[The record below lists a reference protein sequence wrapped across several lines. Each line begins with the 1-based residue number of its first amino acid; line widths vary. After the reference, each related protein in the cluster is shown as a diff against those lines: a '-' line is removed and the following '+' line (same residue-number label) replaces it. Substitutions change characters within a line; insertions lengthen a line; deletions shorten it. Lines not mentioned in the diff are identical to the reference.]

1 MREFSYEAYYTRS
14 KFPFYFWR
22 IKPVLK
28 QSKLRVLWPRL
39 YSKLACFVR
48 LLLLCKKDKN
58 GLCTNFMLR
67 AKLNENFQSVKVLD
81 CSMDFLVA
89 KNNLIPYTSDQVFSV
104 FFTVKIENCFSGSP
118 RLGRFKWF
126 LKKNMIMET

>member
-1 MREFSYEAYYTRS
+1 M
-14 KFPFYFWR
+14 
-22 IKPVLK
+22 VL
-28 QSKLRVLWPRL
+28 S
-39 YSKLACFVR
+39 AN
-48 LLLLCKKDKN
+48 KN

-67 AKLNENFQSVKVLD
+67 AKLNENFQSVKILD

-118 RLGRFKWF
+118 RLGRFRWF